1 MNKILFY
8 LAFSL
13 SIFVYADD
21 FAHQKEVV
29 TVYGTT
35 LEITKE
41 CKLYITYK
49 NKKREEVPFLLN
61 NLNHC
66 SIMEGGE
73 FYTAHV
79 AYIAAYGDY
88 IFTVQAPA
96 WHKKDQEY
104 KTKTASL
111 MITKSEGKVY
121 LSKLG
126 KGGKYPLGMDEWQ
139 YRVEAYS
146 IRDKYKLPTERLEV
160 EHRDFINRDR

>member
-49 NKKREEVPFLLN
+49 KEVPFLLN
-61 NLNHC
+61 DLKHC
-66 SIMEGGE
+66 SIMRGGE
-73 FYTAHV
+73 FYTPYV
-79 AYIAAYGDY
+79 AYVDAYGDY
-88 IFTVQAPA
+88 IFAVQAPK
-96 WHKKDQEY
+96 WDKKDKEY
-104 KTKTASL
+104 DTKIVKL
-111 MITKSEGKVY
+111 MITKPEGKVY
-121 LSKLG
+121 FSELN
-126 KGGKYPLGMDEWQ
+126 KGGGLSMEKWQ
-139 YRVEAYS
+139 YRVESYI

-160 EHRDFINRDR
+160 EHRDFIHRDR